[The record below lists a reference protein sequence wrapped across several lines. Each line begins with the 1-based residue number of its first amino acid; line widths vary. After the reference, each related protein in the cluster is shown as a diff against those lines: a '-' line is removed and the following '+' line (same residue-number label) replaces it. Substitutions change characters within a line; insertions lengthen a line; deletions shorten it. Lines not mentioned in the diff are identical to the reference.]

1 LGGVVETQAKRVGNL
16 ELELIRLKEELQG
29 NNKAM
34 PHTPQSRVSK
44 IQKMVE
50 TQDFL
55 VSR

>member
-1 LGGVVETQAKRVGNL
+1 METQAKRVGNL